1 MCPDVLPGGMDESPH
16 VVALCGSLRD
26 RSRTRVAVE
35 AALEAAREAGAS
47 TELVD
52 LREYDLPALKS
63 ADGAVP
69 DADALRE
76 RVAAADSV
84 LLGTPNY
91 HGSYSGALK
100 NALDYCGRD
109 EFADTTVG
117 LLEVAGGEFPGT
129 ALVHLRTVSRTL
141 NAWTLP
147 TEVAIPDSTATVGPD
162 GIRDEALAERTRE
175 LGRELAEYAGVSQY
189 PGTVERREDGVAADD

>member
-1 MCPDVLPGGMDESPH
+1 MQPDRRDPN
-16 VVALCGSLRD
+16 VVAICGSLRD
-26 RSRTRVAVE
+26 GSHTRVALE
-35 AALEAAREAGAS
+35 TALAAASDAGAS

-52 LREYDLPALKS
+52 LHEYDLPALKS
-63 ADGAVP
+63 VDGPVP
-69 DADALRE
+69 DAEDLRT
-76 RVAAADSV
+76 RVEAADSV

-147 TEVAIPDSTATVGPD
+147 TEVAIPEAHATVGDD
-162 GIRDEALAERTRE
+162 GIRDEALAERTRK
-175 LGRELAEYAGVSQY
+175 LGRELVEYAGVSEY
-189 PGTVERREDGVAADD
+189 PGAVERQEGEVAADD